1 MVRRSF
7 KLAIVFSIPL
17 VVGLLLAY
25 AAGLLWANAAGPP
38 DARTEAPG
46 ETTCADCHG
55 NLNTG
60 GGSIT
65 ITGPPGYTPGD
76 TIDLVIDIG
85 QNGRRRWG
93 FEITVIDDMGSPIGD
108 LIIADPA
115 RTQLSIDGGTG
126 RQYVKHTAAGTDAGT
141 RTASPGWTVRWA
153 SPAGPHGP
161 ITFYAAGCAANNNNT
176 ESGDNIYTTLI
187 RYDEHQ
193 LDAVSES
200 WGAIKGMYR

>member
-1 MVRRSF
+1 MVRSSF
-7 KLAIVFSIPL
+7 KIAIVVVIPL
-17 VVGLLLAY
+17 AVGLLVSY
-25 AAGLLWANAAGPP
+25 TAGLLWANAAGPP

-60 GGSIT
+60 AGTLT

-76 TIDLVIDIG
+76 TIVLDIDIA

-93 FEITVIDDMGSPIGD
+93 FEITAINDLGSPVGD
-108 LIIADPA
+108 FIIVDPA

-126 RQYVKHTAAGTDAGT
+126 RQYVKHTAAGTDAGM
-141 RTASPGWTVRWA
+141 RNPPGWMLRWA

-161 ITFYAAGCAANNNNT
+161 ITFYAAGCAANNNNNS
-176 ESGDNIYTTLI
+176 SGDNIYTTLL

-193 LDAVSES
+193 LGAQSET
-200 WGAIKGMYR
+200 WGGIKGMYR